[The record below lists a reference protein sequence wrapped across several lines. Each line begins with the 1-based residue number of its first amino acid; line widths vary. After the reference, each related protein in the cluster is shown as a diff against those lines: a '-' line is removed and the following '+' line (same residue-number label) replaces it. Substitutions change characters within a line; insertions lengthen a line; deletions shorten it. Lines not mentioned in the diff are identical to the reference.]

1 VARPSWPFDLTVY
14 AGLALLAAGYPLLAL
29 GRLDSRAR
37 AGWFTAGLITL
48 WVALETPIDT
58 IGDQFLQSVHMLQHV
73 LLGVVAPPLLLLGL
87 SPAMSSWLIRR
98 VPGLRLVAEPVPA
111 QVAAAAVMIAWHLPV
126 LYDLTLRSE
135 AVHVFEHFTF
145 IVAGVLF
152 WWPVLEA
159 TAPSLHARL
168 GDGWKLLYLLVGTL
182 PQDGVSLALIF
193 ARVPFY
199 DFYTHV
205 PRLIPE
211 IDPVI
216 DQNLSGVLLFVAGK
230 TSYAV
235 AMLVIFFRWLAHDRA
250 TEHLPV
256 SPVRGR

>member
-1 VARPSWPFDLTVY
+1 M
-14 AGLALLAAGYPLLAL
+14 
-29 GRLDSRAR
+29 
-37 AGWFTAGLITL
+37 
-48 WVALETPIDT
+48 ALETPIDT

-87 SPAMSSWLIRR
+87 SPAMSRWLIRHL
-98 VPGLRLVAEPVPA
+98 PGLRAAAEPIPA
-111 QVAAAAVMIAWHLPV
+111 QMTAAAVMIAWHLPG

-135 AVHVFEHFTF
+135 AVHVFEHVTFTA
-145 IVAGVLF
+145 AGVLF

-159 TAPSLHARL
+159 TAPSLRARL

-193 ARVPFY
+193 ARTPFY
-199 DFYTHV
+199 GFYTHV
-205 PRLIPE
+205 PRLLLA

-235 AMLVIFFRWLAHDRA
+235 AMLVIFFRWLARDRA
-250 TEHLPV
+250 ADPLPAA
-256 SPVRGR
+256 PLRGR